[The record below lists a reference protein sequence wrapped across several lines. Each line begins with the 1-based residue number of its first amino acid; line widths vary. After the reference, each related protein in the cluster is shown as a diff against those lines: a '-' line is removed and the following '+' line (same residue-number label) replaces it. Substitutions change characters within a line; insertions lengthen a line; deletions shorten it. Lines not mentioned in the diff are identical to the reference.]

1 MSDTISFAPSLPIQT
16 LNWSNRIDKIKEK
29 MEGGQIRSSSRNP
42 AELKNACMELES
54 LFIFYLFKEM
64 RATIPKDGLINGGRG
79 EEIYTSMLDSQMAK
93 ELASGQGIGLSTL
106 FMERLGVKDGPEEK
120 EGSKK

>member
-1 MSDTISFAPSLPIQT
+1 MSDTISAPSIPIQT
-16 LNWSNRIDKIKEK
+16 LSWSNRIDRVKEK
-29 MEGGQIRSSSRNP
+29 MEAGQLSSSSKNP
-42 AELKNACMELES
+42 AELKNACAELES

-64 RATIPKDGLINGGRG
+64 RATIPKGGLINGGRG

-106 FMERLGVKDGPEEK
+106 FMERLAVKDGSGEED
-120 EGSKK
+120 GSKK

>member
-1 MSDTISFAPSLPIQT
+1 MSDTISAPSIPIQT
-16 LNWSNRIDKIKEK
+16 LSWSNRIDRVKEK
-29 MEGGQIRSSSRNP
+29 MEAGQLSSSSKNP
-42 AELKNACMELES
+42 AELKNACAELES

-64 RATIPKDGLINGGRG
+64 RATIPKGGLINGGRG

-106 FMERLGVKDGPEEK
+106 FMERLGVKDGSGEED
-120 EGSKK
+120 GSKK